1 MACLSYRNVLYRHLS
16 RSPETQTWEQYRRFA
31 WTRGLRGIRSEHWWY
46 AVSFTQLI
54 LLQLRYGVAS
64 LPPAPRR
71 LRSPGPRP
79 DGPRRR
85 SIGHRSEQS
94 SFRQQL
100 FFSERQL
107 PFCRPQRQPVKTLSV
122 SVSTGLPNG
131 QPFGVCRYL
140 LLLGLLASTNGCQQ
154 PSAPVVEVARFR
166 VGLAIARKMESSS
179 FIVVIYC
186 YHQCCWHLNRYLTDP
201 TDSTDA
207 GSRYWITVDAY
218 VVQQHPWCHQMFG
231 AGWIVP
237 SP

>member
-1 MACLSYRNVLYRHLS
+1 MRAIPSICLDSRTERHQIRTLMVRCLLYTTNTTPAAIW
-16 RSPETQTWEQYRRFA
+16 RS
-31 WTRGLRGIRSEHWWY
+31 L
-46 AVSFTQLI
+46 
-54 LLQLRYGVAS
+54 

-186 YHQCCWHLNRYLTDP
+186 YHQCC
-201 TDSTDA
+201 
-207 GSRYWITVDAY
+207 
-218 VVQQHPWCHQMFG
+218 
-231 AGWIVP
+231 
-237 SP
+237 